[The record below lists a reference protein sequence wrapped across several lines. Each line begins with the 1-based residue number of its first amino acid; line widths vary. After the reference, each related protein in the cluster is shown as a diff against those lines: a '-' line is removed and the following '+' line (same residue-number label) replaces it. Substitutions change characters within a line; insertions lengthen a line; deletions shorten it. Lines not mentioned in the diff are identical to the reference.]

1 MTKKQKKKQKQ
12 KQKKQK
18 TTKKLHHYRSSNCQ
32 YWILIIFQFQLL
44 IKDISKDM
52 WKLILA
58 VPRTCNFQELKHLID
73 LRITRVFW

>member
-1 MTKKQKKKQKQ
+1 MTKKTKKNKSKNKKNKKQQ
-12 KQKKQK
+12 
-18 TTKKLHHYRSSNCQ
+18 KKLHHYRFSNCQ
-32 YWILIIFQFQLL
+32 YWVLIIFPFQLL

-58 VPRTCNFQELKHLID
+58 VPRTINFQEIKHLID